1 MCATQACSTLVY
13 ACKMKCLLLGKRHS
27 NFKNIQCLYLIAL
40 IWGEGLRQCKEFTP
54 FQLNYADE
62 VLEAV
67 NW

>member
-1 MCATQACSTLVY
+1 
-13 ACKMKCLLLGKRHS
+13 MKCLLLGKRHS
-27 NFKNIQCLYLIAL
+27 NFKNIQYVYLIVL

>member
-1 MCATQACSTLVY
+1 MCVLHKHVLPSFRPVKWNVY
-13 ACKMKCLLLGKRHS
+13 YWERGS
-27 NFKNIQCLYLIAL
+27 SFKNIQYLYLIVL

-54 FQLNYADE
+54 FQLNYTDE